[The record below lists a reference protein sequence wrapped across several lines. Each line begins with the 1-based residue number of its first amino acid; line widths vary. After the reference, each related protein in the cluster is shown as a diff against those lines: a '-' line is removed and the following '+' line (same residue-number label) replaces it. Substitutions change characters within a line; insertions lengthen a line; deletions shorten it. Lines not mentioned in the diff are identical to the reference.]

1 MCPDTDLH
9 ELPIARAGALLRSG
23 ALTSTALTRH
33 SLARV
38 AKLDPHLHSFVTLC
52 GERALEDA
60 DKADRDFRDGRD
72 RGPLQGIPY
81 GLKDIY
87 DTAGIATTCQ
97 SRLLAGRV
105 PQGDAEVE
113 TRLRAGGAVLLGKM
127 TTYEFALGGP
137 SYDLPAPPARNPW
150 QLDHIAGGSSSGS
163 AVAVAAG
170 LCRVGMGTDT
180 AGSIRYPAAVCGT
193 VGLKPSYG
201 LVSRRGVF
209 PLAWS
214 LDHCGPIT
222 WDVEDCAAVMSVVTG
237 HDALDPSSCKVPQPQ
252 FLPELRHGVEGL
264 RIGVVRHFY
273 ERAGAADAPTIRAID
288 GALGVLERAGAVIED
303 VQLPDYE
310 LFNAVARTLQYAEAY
325 AIHERDL
332 RAHGDLYGRICRLRL
347 LLGAFIPASDVVQAQ
362 RVRRRLTA
370 ILNQEVLGRY
380 DALVTACTL
389 GPALRFDE
397 AQANP
402 NSPIQATP
410 FNLTGN
416 PALVLPVGLSP
427 EGLPLSVQ
435 IVGRLFKDPLLL
447 RIGRTIEDAQPTKV
461 RPTASMRIDR
471 G

>member
-1 MCPDTDLH
+1 MQAETHLH

-23 ALTSTALTRH
+23 TLTSTALTRH
-33 SLARV
+33 SLERIAR
-38 AKLDPHLHSFVTLC
+38 LDPHLNAFVTLC
-52 GERALEDA
+52 AERALGEA
-60 DKADRDFRDGRD
+60 DEADRDLRAGRE

-105 PQGDAEVE
+105 PGTDAEVQV
-113 TRLRAGGAVLLGKM
+113 RLRAGGAVLLGKM

-137 SYDLPAPPARNPW
+137 SFDLPAPPARNPW
-150 QLDHIAGGSSSGS
+150 NLEHIAGGSSSGS

-170 LCRVGMGTDT
+170 LCRVGMGSDT
-180 AGSIRYPAAVCGT
+180 AGSIRYPAAACGT

-201 LVSRRGVF
+201 LVPRSGVF

-214 LDHCGPIT
+214 LDHCGPLT
-222 WDVEDCAAVMSVVTG
+222 WDVEDCAAVMSVVAG
-237 HDALDPSSCKVPQPQ
+237 HDARDLASRR
-252 FLPELRHGVEGL
+252 LPAPPFMQRLNEGVEGL
-264 RIGVVRHFY
+264 RIGVVRHYY
-273 ERAGAADAPTIRAID
+273 EREGAADAATVEAID
-288 GALGVLERAGAVIED
+288 RALAVLERAGAVIED
-303 VQLPDYE
+303 VELPDYE
-310 LFNAVARTLQYAEAY
+310 LFNAAARTLQYAEAY

-347 LLGAFIPASDVVQAQ
+347 LLGAFIPASDLVQAQ
-362 RVRRRLTA
+362 RVRRQLAA
-370 ILNQEVLGRY
+370 ILNRQVFGRF

-397 AQANP
+397 AEANP

-435 IVGRLFKDPLLL
+435 LVGRLFDDPLLL
-447 RIGRTIEDAQPTKV
+447 RIGRTLEDAQPIKA
-461 RPTASMRIDR
+461 RPTASLRLDR